1 MAVLHGTQLD
11 WISAMRAWDRC
22 ADPDLTI
29 ERFAGEPCY
38 IGLDLASKTD
48 MAARVAIFP
57 KVIDGQA
64 HYYLFGRDEGMAR
77 AQEHAEADQPG
88 WTEAAA
94 TFLRDYA
101 QTVAGPFLVEQAR
114 TASKHRVALPEN
126 TKAWGPAAVLAVK
139 RGWSVKAGYG
149 PASSSNGSP
158 KTLFRSAP

>member
-1 MAVLHGTQLD
+1 MRLQATQLD
-11 WISAMRAWDRC
+11 WISAPSVSRTPCGMPES
-22 ADPDLTI
+22 PDSVPGRGRTTW
-29 ERFAGEPCY
+29 
-38 IGLDLASKTD
+38 K
-48 MAARVAIFP
+48 AR
-57 KVIDGQA
+57 
-64 HYYLFGRDEGMAR
+64 RDEGMAR

-139 RGWSVKAGYG
+139 RGWIVKAGYG

>member
-11 WISAMRAWDRC
+11 WISAPSVSRPPCGMPES
-22 ADPDLTI
+22 PDSVPGRGRTTW
-29 ERFAGEPCY
+29 
-38 IGLDLASKTD
+38 K
-48 MAARVAIFP
+48 AR
-57 KVIDGQA
+57 
-64 HYYLFGRDEGMAR
+64 RDEGMAR

-101 QTVAGPFLVEQAR
+101 QTVAGPFMVEQAR
-114 TASKHRVALPEN
+114 IASKHRVAIPEN
-126 TKAWGPAAVLAVK
+126 AKAWGPAAVLAVK
-139 RGWSVKAGYG
+139 RGWIVKAGYG